1 MNPNCR
7 TEVGTTPL
15 ILYLLQESQAGQTY
29 EEDPVNLATSYKMLL
44 WSLHTAVYGTKRSS
58 PTRWFIELGIRICR
72 RWDGSRP
79 VPLVQEKLL
88 RHTAVYETKGTI
100 PTLRS

>member
-29 EEDPVNLATSYKMLL
+29 QEDPVNLATSYKMLYYGHCTL
-44 WSLHTAVYGTKRSS
+44 LCTGRRGVALHVGSLSWELGYAVGGTAVDLYHLCKKS
-58 PTRWFIELGIRICR
+58 C
-72 RWDGSRP
+72 
-79 VPLVQEKLL
+79 
-88 RHTAVYETKGTI
+88 
-100 PTLRS
+100 